1 MFTRTNTD
9 RCAARVLSGLVVTVA
24 VVMGSLAYAVS
35 HIQVVA

>member
-1 MFTRTNTD
+1 MFTRNNADQFAT
-9 RCAARVLSGLVVTVA
+9 RVLSGLVVTVA

>member
-1 MFTRTNTD
+1 MFTLNNVD
-9 RCAARVLSGLVVTVA
+9 RFATRVLSGLVVTVA

>member
-1 MFTRTNTD
+1 MFTRNHID
-9 RCAARVLSGLVVTVA
+9 RFATRVLSGLVVTVA